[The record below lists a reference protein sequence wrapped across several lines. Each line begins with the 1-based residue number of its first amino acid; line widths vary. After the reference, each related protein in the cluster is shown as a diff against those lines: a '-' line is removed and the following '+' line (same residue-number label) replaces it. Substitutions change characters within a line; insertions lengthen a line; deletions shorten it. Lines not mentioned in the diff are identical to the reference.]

1 MKQRI
6 KTGVDIAMTF
16 LLLGQMGYHMMDNR
30 MHEWTGVTLCVLFLL
45 HHALNPGWH
54 RGLFKGRYSASR
66 VWLTVV
72 DLLLTLAMVA
82 VIVSALLV
90 LRHAFDFLGLRM
102 RAVGRRIHMPATMW
116 VFVLTGL
123 HIGLHW
129 HIVLGKVAKRGNRAG
144 IWLARLVLA
153 ATVAFG
159 LWEFAT
165 RGLWMELFMLRE
177 FAFLEYGE
185 PLAVSFA
192 SYAAVLCVW
201 AALAYFLRK
210 LLRKL
215 QSPAQAS
222 SAEDFLTALVQLQ
235 EACGVAD
242 LKMSDYGMRKEECRT
257 LAVNARETMGGLFLA
272 NPCELNDEDC
282 AGIFEKAYR

>member
-1 MKQRI
+1 
-6 KTGVDIAMTF
+6 
-16 LLLGQMGYHMMDNR
+16 MDGRNAVCTVSAASCAQSR
-30 MHEWTGVTLCVLFLL
+30 LAPW
-45 HHALNPGWH
+45 
-54 RGLFKGRYSASR
+54 LFKGRYSASR

-82 VIVSALLV
+82 VIVSVLLV
-90 LRHAFDFLGLRM
+90 SRHAFDFLGLRM

-116 VFVLTGL
+116 AFVLTGL

-129 HIVLGKVAKRGNRAG
+129 HIVLGKLGKAGNRAG
-144 IWLARLVLA
+144 MWLCRLVLA
-153 ATVAFG
+153 CVIAFG
-159 LWEFAT
+159 AWEFAT

-222 SAEDFLTALVQLQ
+222 SAEDFLTAPVQLQ
-235 EACGVAD
+235 EACGVANF
-242 LKMSDYGMRKEECRT
+242 KKRDYGMRKEECRT

-282 AGIFEKAYR
+282 AAIFEKAYR

>member
-1 MKQRI
+1 MKQRM
-6 KTGVDIAMTF
+6 KTGVDIAMTVLF
-16 LLLGQMGYHMMDNR
+16 LGQMGYHMMDNR

-66 VWLTVV
+66 VFLTGV
-72 DLLLTLAMVA
+72 DVLLTLAMIA
-82 VIVSALLV
+82 VIVSAILV
-90 LRHAFDFLGLRM
+90 SRHVFDFLGLRM

-116 VFVLTGL
+116 AFLLTGL

-129 HIVLGKVAKRGNRAG
+129 HIVLGKLDKPGKRAVL
-144 IWLARLVLA
+144 WLARLVLA

-165 RGLWMELFMLRE
+165 RGLWMELFLLRE

-185 PLAVSFA
+185 PLVVFFA

-201 AALAYFLRK
+201 AALSYYLGKAFRK
-210 LLRKL
+210 TRN
-215 QSPAQAS
+215 
-222 SAEDFLTALVQLQ
+222 
-235 EACGVAD
+235 
-242 LKMSDYGMRKEECRT
+242 LKAKEES
-257 LAVNARETMGGLFLA
+257 LS
-272 NPCELNDEDC
+272 
-282 AGIFEKAYR
+282 

>member
-1 MKQRI
+1 MKQRV
-6 KTGVDIAMTF
+6 KTGVDIAMTVLF
-16 LLLGQMGYHMMDNR
+16 LGQMGYHMMDNR

-66 VWLTVV
+66 VWLTLV
-72 DLLLTLAMVA
+72 DALLTLAMVA
-82 VIVSALLV
+82 VIVSAVLV
-90 LRHAFDFLGLRM
+90 SRHVFDFLGLRM

-116 VFVLTGL
+116 AFVLTGL

-129 HIVLGKVAKRGNRAG
+129 HIVLGKIAKRGKPAG
-144 IWLARLVLA
+144 VWLARLVLA

-185 PLAVSFA
+185 PLAVFFA

-201 AALAYFLRK
+201 AALSYYMGKAFQKTRNPK
-210 LLRKL
+210 
-215 QSPAQAS
+215 A
-222 SAEDFLTALVQLQ
+222 
-235 EACGVAD
+235 
-242 LKMSDYGMRKEECRT
+242 KEEK
-257 LAVNARETMGGLFLA
+257 LS
-272 NPCELNDEDC
+272 
-282 AGIFEKAYR
+282 

>member
-6 KTGVDIAMTF
+6 KTGVDIAMTV

-30 MHEWTGVTLCVLFLL
+30 MHEWTGVTLCALFLV

-54 RGLFKGRYSASR
+54 RGLFKGSYSASR
-66 VWLTVV
+66 IALTLV
-72 DLLLTLAMVA
+72 DLLLTLAMAA
-82 VIVSALLV
+82 VIVSAILV
-90 LRHAFDFLGLRM
+90 SRHVFDFLGLRM
-102 RAVGRRIHMPATMW
+102 RAVGRCVHMPATMW

-129 HIVLGKVAKRGNRAG
+129 HIVLGKIAKRGNRAG
-144 IWLARLVLA
+144 VWLARLVLA

-165 RGLWMELFMLRE
+165 RGLWMELLMLRE

-185 PLAVSFA
+185 PLAVFFA

-201 AALAYFLRK
+201 AALSYYMGKAIR
-210 LLRKL
+210 
-215 QSPAQAS
+215 QTQA
-222 SAEDFLTALVQLQ
+222 
-235 EACGVAD
+235 
-242 LKMSDYGMRKEECRT
+242 
-257 LAVNARETMGGLFLA
+257 
-272 NPCELNDEDC
+272 P
-282 AGIFEKAYR
+282 EKKRV

>member
-6 KTGVDIAMTF
+6 KTGVDIAMTV

-54 RGLFKGRYSASR
+54 WGLFKGRYSASR

-82 VIVSALLV
+82 VIVSAILV
-90 LRHAFDFLGLRM
+90 SRHVFDFLGLRM

-116 VFVLTGL
+116 AFVLTGL

-129 HIVLGKVAKRGNRAG
+129 HIVLGKLGKAGKRSVL
-144 IWLARLVLA
+144 WLARLVLA

-159 LWEFAT
+159 NLP
-165 RGLWMELFMLRE
+165 RGVCGWNCSCS
-177 FAFLEYGE
+177 GN
-185 PLAVSFA
+185 
-192 SYAAVLCVW
+192 
-201 AALAYFLRK
+201 
-210 LLRKL
+210 
-215 QSPAQAS
+215 SPS
-222 SAEDFLTALVQLQ
+222 WN
-235 EACGVAD
+235 
-242 LKMSDYGMRKEECRT
+242 M
-257 LAVNARETMGGLFLA
+257 A
-272 NPCELNDEDC
+272 NPWRYSSPPTRPCC
-282 AGIFEKAYR
+282 AYGSRCPTT

>member
-6 KTGVDIAMTF
+6 KTGVDIAMTVLF
-16 LLLGQMGYHMMDNR
+16 LGQMGYHMMDNR

-45 HHALNPGWH
+45 HHTLNPGWH

-66 VWLTVV
+66 TWLTLV
-72 DLLLTLAMVA
+72 DVLLTLAMVA
-82 VIVSALLV
+82 VIVSAVLV
-90 LRHAFDFLGLRM
+90 SRHVFDFLGLRM

-116 VFVLTGL
+116 AFLLTGL

-144 IWLARLVLA
+144 VWLARLVLA

-185 PLAVSFA
+185 PLAVFFA
-192 SYAAVLCVW
+192 SYTTVLCVW
-201 AALAYFLRK
+201 AALSYYLSKAFRK
-210 LLRKL
+210 TRN
-215 QSPAQAS
+215 
-222 SAEDFLTALVQLQ
+222 
-235 EACGVAD
+235 
-242 LKMSDYGMRKEECRT
+242 LKAKEEH
-257 LAVNARETMGGLFLA
+257 LS
-272 NPCELNDEDC
+272 
-282 AGIFEKAYR
+282 